1 MWFIF
6 DSPTPASII
15 WELDIFYDQVSD
27 IEWRNIEQ
35 FVVFSLQIL
44 QVEIPKYLHTRL
56 SVCWLLECQI
66 YSGMIFS

>member
-15 WELDIFYDQVSD
+15 WELDIFDDQVSD

-35 FVVFSLQIL
+35 FVDF
-44 QVEIPKYLHTRL
+44 L
-56 SVCWLLECQI
+56 SRF
-66 YSGMIFS
+66 YR